1 MTGRRLGVWTLGEP
15 VGRGAMGTVY
25 RATDEGGRVAAVKVL
40 SPELTNDELFRGRF
54 AREAEALRQLDHPHI
69 VMSYESGVDG
79 GAVYLAMEFVDGPNY
94 ERRLQERGRLPW
106 VEALAV
112 GRQVADAL
120 KHAHDRGVIHR
131 DLKPANIL
139 AVGDPDGPDGI
150 RIKLTDFGVAKI
162 FASAPLTAAGSFV
175 GTAAYLAPEQ
185 AAGKPPA
192 KRGDFYSLGCV
203 LYALVVGRPPFVGE
217 SVTELIHQHR
227 FAQPEQPVRLVPD
240 LPHDLNALV
249 MNLLEKEPAKRPA
262 DASVLI
268 RQIDRIAGKLE
279 RQGRTPNETLLDP
292 ETDPTVSHDIGD
304 SPGPGPATIAAE
316 FVRAELHRQNRGGP
330 VARFLN
336 HPAVLVSLLL
346 LCLAGIGYGLLRPQ
360 PTAEQL
366 IESARPLMQSDN
378 PADWQRAG
386 RDYLGPL
393 GDRYPNHKYRD
404 EVAAFQQRVDDAAE
418 QQKAVAR
425 LKREPSASAAE
436 VFYRRGLRLLN
447 DGQETAARREWANVV
462 RAFDGIAGDERWV
475 KLARDGLASLGQ
487 TSSADR
493 GDLRAALQRVQ
504 RLREQGKNDDAN
516 AIFAALEALYR
527 DDPEALEQIRRAKP
541 AV

>member
-1 MTGRRLGVWTLGEP
+1 MTGRRLGSWTLGEP

-25 RATDEGGRVAAVKVL
+25 RATGDDGRVAAVKVL
-40 SPELTNDELFRGRF
+40 SPELTNDDLFRSRF

-69 VMSYESGVDG
+69 VKSFDSGTDN
-79 GAVYLAMEFVDGPNY
+79 GAVYLAMEFVDGKNY
-94 ERRLQERGRLPW
+94 ERRLGEHGRLPW
-106 VEALAV
+106 SEVLAV
-112 GRQVADAL
+112 GRQVAEAL

-139 AVGDPDGPDGI
+139 SVGDPDGPGGI
-150 RIKLTDFGVAKI
+150 NVKLTDFGVAKI

-203 LYALVVGRPPFVGE
+203 LYALLVGRPPFTGD

-249 MNLLEKEPAKRPA
+249 MNLLEKEPSKRPA

-268 RQIDRIAGKLE
+268 KQIDRITAKLE
-279 RQGRTPNETLLDP
+279 RQGRSPNETLLDP
-292 ETDPTVSHDIGD
+292 ETDPTVSHEIDA

-336 HPAVLVSLLL
+336 HPAVLVTLFL
-346 LCLAGIGYGLLRPQ
+346 LCLAGIAYGLLRPQ
-360 PTAEQL
+360 PSAEQL
-366 IESARPLMQSDN
+366 IEAARPLMQSDQ
-378 PADWQRAG
+378 PADWQRAW

-393 GDRYPNHKYRD
+393 GDRFPNHAYRD
-404 EVAAFQQRVDDAAE
+404 ELAAFQQRVDDAAE
-418 QQKAVAR
+418 QQKAIAR
-425 LKREPSASAAE
+425 IRRGASASAAE
-436 VFYRRGLRLLN
+436 VFYRRGLHFLN
-447 DGQETAARREWANVV
+447 DGQEAAAHREWTNVV
-462 RAFDGIAGDERWV
+462 RAFGGVASDERWV
-475 KLARDGLASLGQ
+475 KLARDGLTNLTQSP
-487 TSSADR
+487 
-493 GDLRAALQRVQ
+493 AAARSDVQEALHRVR
-504 RLREQGKNDDAN
+504 RLREQGKSDEAN
-516 AIFAALEALYR
+516 AIIAALESLYR
-527 DDPEALEQIRRAKP
+527 EDAEALEQIRRARSSG
-541 AV
+541 